1 MGYQP
6 RIKSPKGAIHVYKK
20 SYREKRKDKK
30 SNHKP
35 TGKPIMEEKYAA
47 TEQEISEVTLKRL
60 HTLGNQ
66 RFGSFPFSMHFDRW
80 LSNVTAV
87 LSEFESYLDM
97 GLDDQFIMERSEALS
112 TIKLQLEHR
121 RSKEATVDQ
130 ETKNLSFWRARLK
143 QINTEYAIM
152 TSEIKARKKAQLRR
166 LYSSI
171 DDLKKEQEEIIRL
184 KTGFFRGISK
194 KAKEKKEIEI
204 SQKLND
210 KQRELETLIL
220 EFNAGQKQLQDKN
233 DRRREPVLEQI
244 KLFQK
249 KIRDL
254 DDDGSLEER
263 WFVCE
268 ALIDAVNT
276 FLQRKTIQPSEQ
288 SN

>member
-20 SYREKRKDKK
+20 SFREKRKDKK
-30 SNHKP
+30 SIHRR
-35 TGKPIMEEKYAA
+35 TGKPIIEENYAA
-47 TEQEISEVTLKRL
+47 TEQEVSELTLKRL

-66 RFGSFPFSMHFDRW
+66 RFGSFPFSEHFDRW

-87 LSEFESYLDM
+87 LSEFESYPDM
-97 GLDDQFIMERSEALS
+97 SLDDQFIMERSEALS
-112 TIKLQLEHR
+112 TIKLQLDHR
-121 RSKEATVDQ
+121 RSKEVTVDQ
-130 ETKNLSFWRARLK
+130 ETKNLSFWKARLK

-152 TSEIKARKKAQLRR
+152 TSEIKARKKGQLRR
-166 LYSSI
+166 LYSVIES
-171 DDLKKEQEEIIRL
+171 LKKEQEDIIRL

-204 SQKLND
+204 DQKLND
-210 KQRELETLIL
+210 RQRELELVIL
-220 EFNAGQKQLQDKN
+220 EFNVGQKQLQDKHN
-233 DRRREPVLEQI
+233 RRKEPVLDQI

-263 WFVCE
+263 WFACE
-268 ALIDAVNT
+268 ALIDTVNT
-276 FLQRKTIQPSEQ
+276 FLQRKAAQPSSE